1 MSLPGAEQ
9 QRGAAETH
17 RAEITPVLGSHKGF
31 FIPISVPEGIRVAGH
46 QAGEIKEGSGRVIGF
61 WGLAER

>member
-1 MSLPGAEQ
+1 MNQAVAHFEFARSSAAK
-9 QRGAAETH
+9 GAAETH

-46 QAGEIKEGSGRVIGF
+46 QAGEIK
-61 WGLAER
+61 